1 MSNSSEKPNAYLEV
15 RLEVPT
21 TLSDAV
27 CNFIIDNICS
37 GLVLEEE
44 EGSSLTSIAF
54 YVPTSDDKDYV
65 VKLGGYL
72 AELVGEEM
80 PSVPALR
87 RKVIRNLEWTEQ
99 YKKSI
104 KSIRV
109 DPDVLIR
116 PPWAEVPAGIKQDII
131 IEPKMAFG
139 TGSHETTRTCLRLI
153 RGRFNWP
160 GRFLDV
166 GCGSGVLSILADRMG
181 ATYIKAIDYDIAA
194 VDNTNENFVINKV
207 KAPHEVILGS
217 LEQCE
222 NDEPYGFVAVNIIKS
237 VILPRISQ
245 LAALV
250 AKGGTMILSGLLE
263 PDLPEVSAALREAG
277 LDNYETVNENEW
289 FSFIVVRD

>member
-1 MSNSSEKPNAYLEV
+1 MSNSSDKPNAYLEV

-21 TLSDAV
+21 TLSDTV

-44 EGSSLTSIAF
+44 EGSPLTSIVF
-54 YVPTSDDKDYV
+54 YVPTSDDKDYA

-72 AELVGEEM
+72 AELVGKEM

-104 KSIRV
+104 KPIRV

-116 PPWAEVPAGIKQDII
+116 PPWAKVPAGIKQDII

-181 ATYIKAIDYDIAA
+181 ATYIKALDYDIAA

-207 KAPHEVILGS
+207 KAPHDVVLGS

-222 NDEPYGFVAVNIIKS
+222 NDEPYGFVVANIIKS
-237 VILPRISQ
+237 VILPRIPQ

-250 AKGGTMILSGLLE
+250 ATGGTMILSGLLE
-263 PDLPEVSAALREAG
+263 PDLPEVSAALSETG